1 MPRVTLLYHF
11 MAPDDV
17 VSARVFSDLAEG
29 LAARGW
35 QVTARP
41 CNRAWDDRRGSFP
54 RRETLAGVDYRRVF
68 RPPLPQARAA
78 SRLLNA
84 AWMIGAWSAIA
95 LEPEP
100 PDVIVVGTDP
110 VLGVL
115 VARVVRR
122 LRPSIKLA
130 HWCFDL
136 YPEAAIAEGMLP
148 SGGAAARALAHLLA
162 PAYRACD
169 LVADIGPCMRERLD
183 AYGHGA
189 RSRRGTP
196 PYPRAVTLT
205 PWALVEPPAP
215 VTADP
220 EARRELFGD
229 AALGLL
235 YAGTFGRAH
244 AHEAI
249 LALARQLR
257 GDDVR
262 FCFGVRGNRAAALR
276 EAVRDDDTNVRFAGF
291 APEAELER
299 RLGAA
304 DVHVASLRRDW
315 TGIVVPSKFFGSL
328 SMGRPVVF
336 AGSRRSSIA
345 RWIEEH
351 RVGWVLD
358 DGSLPEVAAD
368 LRRIATER
376 GALEEMQRRCHR
388 VYQER
393 FSRDAVIT
401 RWDASLRALL

>member
-1 MPRVTLLYHF
+1 VRVTVLYHF
-11 MAPDDV
+11 MHPDDV
-17 VSARVFSDLAEG
+17 VSARVLSDLAAG

-35 QVTARP
+35 QVEARP

-54 RRETLAGVDYRRVF
+54 RRETHEGVDYRRVF
-68 RPPLPQARAA
+68 RPPLAQARAA
-78 SRLLNA
+78 TRLLNA
-84 AWMIGAWSAIA
+84 AWMIGAWSSIA
-95 LEPEP
+95 LEREP
-100 PDVIVVGTDP
+100 PDVVVVGTDP

-148 SGGAAARALAHLLA
+148 AGGVAARALARLLA

-169 LVADIGPCMRERLD
+169 LVADIGPCMRARLD
-183 AYGHGA
+183 AYGHA
-189 RSRRGTP
+189 AQ
-196 PYPRAVTLT
+196 AVTLT

-215 VTADP
+215 VAPDP
-220 EARRELFGD
+220 DARRALFGD
-229 AALGLL
+229 ARLGLL

-249 LALARQLR
+249 LELARLLR
-257 GDDVR
+257 GDGVG

-276 EAVRDDDTNVRFAGF
+276 AAVRDDDTNVRFAGF

-304 DVHVASLRRDW
+304 DVHLASLRRDW

-336 AGSRRSSIA
+336 AGSRQSSIA

-358 DGSLPEVAAD
+358 EGSLPDVAAD
-368 LRRIATER
+368 LRRVANEP
-376 GALEEMQRRCHR
+376 GSLDEMKERCHR
-388 VYQER
+388 VYRER

-401 RWDASLRALL
+401 RWDEALRALFRPGA